1 MCQDNNLLVDTYL
14 VDIPY
19 IIFDTSTSTFA
30 VSATKSSGIYS
41 YAICF
46 SFLKPCSYWNS
57 DTLLAI
63 VESALLND
71 SIEYWISSS
80 ELPQNINTHV
90 ASIAVNFVSNERGTL
105 VCSSSSSELALER
118 VILQ

>member
-57 DTLLAI
+57 DTLHAI
-63 VESALLND
+63 VK
-71 SIEYWISSS
+71 
-80 ELPQNINTHV
+80 LPQNINTHV
-90 ASIAVNFVSNERGTL
+90 ASIAVNFVSNEREHL
-105 VCSSSSSELALER
+105 FVVHLP
-118 VILQ
+118 VN